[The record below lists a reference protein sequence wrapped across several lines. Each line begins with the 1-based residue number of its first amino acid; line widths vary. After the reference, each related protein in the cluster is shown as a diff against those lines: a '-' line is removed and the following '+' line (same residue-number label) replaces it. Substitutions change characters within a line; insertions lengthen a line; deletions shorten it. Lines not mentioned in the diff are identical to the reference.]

1 MRPIYHYK
9 DYTIKS
15 HILICFMALAIAKYI
30 EIRTDKS
37 IKYNIDLLKS
47 VTDARIINQINNQEF
62 LLRSKVSDDIK
73 NTVKQITH

>member
-1 MRPIYHYK
+1 
-9 DYTIKS
+9 
-15 HILICFMALAIAKYI
+15 MALAIAKYI